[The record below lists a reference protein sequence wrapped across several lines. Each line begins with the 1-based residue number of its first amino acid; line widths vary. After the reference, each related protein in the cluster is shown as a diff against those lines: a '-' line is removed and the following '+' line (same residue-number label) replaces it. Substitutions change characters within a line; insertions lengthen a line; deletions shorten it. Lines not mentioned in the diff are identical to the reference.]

1 MTGIANGCNVSSFNI
16 AKSMALYFS
25 EFLTGT
31 FAGTFAEFSSG
42 CKLHKWRGNTPVDK
56 YLNDH
61 CGSYADT
68 NFQAVIDMF
77 IKIKEEG
84 VPEEEFPSGIL
95 CISDGEFNRC
105 GTNKLTNFQLA
116 IKKLRSAGF
125 SENYVSNF
133 KIVLWD
139 IPNNYYGRTSGVHFE
154 DFADAPNFFYLAGY
168 DPSVIAFLLGNG
180 KVDRTPKNAKELFL
194 AAMNQELL
202 NRLVVL
208 KKTLR
213 TNKKKHE

>member
-1 MTGIANGCNVSSFNI
+1 M
-16 AKSMALYFS
+16 
-25 EFLTGT
+25 
-31 FAGTFAEFSSG
+31 
-42 CKLHKWRGNTPVDK
+42 
-56 YLNDH
+56 
-61 CGSYADT
+61 
-68 NFQAVIDMF
+68 
-77 IKIKEEG
+77 
-84 VPEEEFPSGIL
+84 
-95 CISDGEFNRC
+95 GEFNNW

-139 IPNNYYGRTSGVHFE
+139 IPNSYYGRTSGVHFE

-180 KVDRTPKNAKELFL
+180 KVDRTPRNAKELFL
-194 AAMNQELL
+194 AAMDQSLL
-202 NRLVVL
+202 NMLKVIP

-213 TNKKKHE
+213 TKKKKHE

>member
-1 MTGIANGCNVSSFNI
+1 M
-16 AKSMALYFS
+16 
-25 EFLTGT
+25 
-31 FAGTFAEFSSG
+31 
-42 CKLHKWRGNTPVDK
+42 
-56 YLNDH
+56 
-61 CGSYADT
+61 
-68 NFQAVIDMF
+68 
-77 IKIKEEG
+77 
-84 VPEEEFPSGIL
+84 
-95 CISDGEFNRC
+95 GEFDSH

-116 IKKLRSAGF
+116 IKKLRDSGF

-139 IPNNYYGRTSGVHFE
+139 IPNYYYGRTSGVHFE

-202 NRLVVL
+202 NRLVIP

-213 TNKKKHE
+213 TSKKRK

>member
-1 MTGIANGCNVSSFNI
+1 M
-16 AKSMALYFS
+16 
-25 EFLTGT
+25 
-31 FAGTFAEFSSG
+31 
-42 CKLHKWRGNTPVDK
+42 
-56 YLNDH
+56 
-61 CGSYADT
+61 
-68 NFQAVIDMF
+68 
-77 IKIKEEG
+77 
-84 VPEEEFPSGIL
+84 
-95 CISDGEFNRC
+95 GEFNRC

-139 IPNNYYGRTSGVHFE
+139 IPNIYYGRTSGVHFE

-180 KVDRTPKNAKELFL
+180 KVNRTPKNAKELFL

-202 NRLVVL
+202 NRLVVP

-213 TNKKKHE
+213 TKIKKKHE